1 MPVNSEVA
9 ESKQMAQ
16 EMKSRASG
24 RRIILWTVYLLSFAV
39 LVVLFIEGY
48 SYYSTPYAERP
59 RHEDY
64 RIFKPA
70 GSRGLTYGI
79 IGSAMM
85 LLMLV
90 YSLQK
95 RLSLFGKNRTL
106 RPFLDFHIYMGVIG
120 PLFIVLHTSFKVQG
134 LVAVSFWSMVAVALS
149 GYFGR
154 YLYRQIPRN
163 IQDNELSLSE
173 MEESL
178 EAQTRLLKEQFG
190 IEEEKL
196 KFLSSLFEQELEP
209 RGKGTVMS
217 VLRLLFD
224 DIRRPLIKS
233 HIRRR
238 LTETLN
244 LGGRSFEEL
253 YSQLF
258 KRALLHRK
266 IAALSNVQRVF
277 HYWHVIHK
285 PFAIIMYII
294 MFIHIGVAVWTGY
307 GWVR

>member
-1 MPVNSEVA
+1 
-9 ESKQMAQ
+9 MAQ
-16 EMKSRASG
+16 EMTNRASG
-24 RRIILWTVYLLSFAV
+24 RRILPWAIYLLSFVILIA
-39 LVVLFIEGY
+39 LFVEAY

-64 RIFKPA
+64 RVFKPA

-79 IGSAMM
+79 VGSAMM

-95 RLSLFGKNRTL
+95 RLNFFGKNRTL
-106 RPFLDFHIYMGVIG
+106 RPFLAFHIYMGVIG

-134 LVAVSFWSMVAVALS
+134 LVAISFWSMVAVALS

-178 EAQTRLLKEQFG
+178 EAQTRRLKERFA

-196 KFLSSLFEQELEP
+196 KFLYTLFEKELEP

-224 DIRRPLIKS
+224 DIRRPVIKS
-233 HIRRR
+233 RIRRR

-244 LGGRSFEEL
+244 LGGESFEEL
-253 YSQLF
+253 YNQLF
-258 KRALLHRK
+258 RRALLHRK
-266 IAALSNVQRVF
+266 IAALADVQRVF

-307 GWVR
+307 GWVK

>member
-1 MPVNSEVA
+1 
-9 ESKQMAQ
+9 MAL
-16 EMKSRASG
+16 EMKRRASG
-24 RRIILWTVYLLSFAV
+24 RRIILWIVYLLSIAV

-79 IGSAMM
+79 TGSAMM

-95 RLSLFGKNRTL
+95 RLNLFGKNRTL

-120 PLFIVLHTSFKVQG
+120 PLLIVLHTSFKVQG

-163 IQDNELSLSE
+163 IQDNELNLSE
-173 MEESL
+173 MVESL
-178 EAQTRLLKEQFG
+178 EAQTRLLKERFG

-233 HIRRR
+233 RIRRR

-253 YSQLF
+253 YGQLF